1 MITLKNNELYYYNVK
16 IKKNKASF
24 LLIPS
29 SIFIIFY
36 LDNYIKYFHN
46 VFLFFFIAG
55 TYDGYLSAKKYNL
68 DSILYFTFISHIIG
82 LYPFINIKKYMKQNI
97 YNYLFTLL
105 AIIITIIYPYW
116 PYLMSKKITIIIIIA
131 ISIFTTLLDYLYN
144 HFF

>member
-1 MITLKNNELYYYNVK
+1 M
-16 IKKNKASF
+16 F
-24 LLIPS
+24 
-29 SIFIIFY
+29 FC
-36 LDNYIKYFHN
+36 
-46 VFLFFFIAG
+46 FFFIAG

-116 PYLMSKKITIIIIIA
+116 PYLMSKKTTIIIIIA
-131 ISIFTTLLDYLYN
+131 ISIFTTLLDYFYN